1 MSPDFY
7 FLLLTAIEIPSSVE
21 TIGERI
27 FRRCTGLVNVT
38 FEKGSRLTSI
48 TGDCVKDSG
57 NRVTSYGAFLECTS
71 LTKIEIPASV
81 TTIGSGAFHDCSSL
95 EIVSFEEGSKL
106 ITIKDGY
113 KDGGNTVYGAFTNC
127 DNLTLFDASNCTEIK
142 TIGNYAFNYRN
153 RWNSQISFTI
163 KLGTEIPPILTYT
176 KDEYY
181 TQLLILIAE
190 IVNT

>member
-1 MSPDFY
+1 MKTTIKKVDLAESVKNA
-7 FLLLTAIEIPSSVE
+7 LATTKSAGMEAVE
-21 TIGERI
+21 TVFTEIAKALAEGNTVEISGFGKFEVTERSA
-27 FRRCTGLVNVT
+27 RTGINPAT
-38 FEKGSRLTSI
+38 KE
-48 TGDCVKDSG
+48 
-57 NRVTSYGAFLECTS
+57 
-71 LTKIEIPASV
+71 KIEIPASV

-127 DNLTLFDASNCTEIK
+127 DNLTLFDASNCTQIK